1 MRENHF
7 LTLNRALN
15 GAMLAA
21 VLLTSSNVFAAEIAS
36 PESVGMSSAAL
47 NSATARLQKHIDD
60 GEIAGVVA
68 AVARDG
74 KLVYQVAL
82 GKLDRERDAD
92 MPEDALF
99 RIYSMSREITS
110 VAALRLFEEGA
121 FKFDDPVSKYLP
133 EFSDQRV
140 LLNSESTDLEATRP
154 RVGEM
159 TIGHLLTHTSGLGSR
174 SSALYRENNV
184 RDRAQSLDAMVSK
197 AARVPLFQDPG
208 TEFRYG
214 IHATIIGKLI
224 EVWSGQPFEEYL
236 QQNLLAPLGMT
247 STLFWAE
254 GNDADRLA
262 QLYRPEAGELSPYAI
277 ETMPWTQRPVLVE
290 GGVGLLS
297 SVPDYVRFAQMV
309 LDRGKIPGTEERIL
323 SESTA
328 ALMYENAVPEAAMPI
343 GDSRYWLGSGWS
355 LGGFNVVLDPS
366 PLCPLVTVAIG
377 LVRRALAFLSILS
390 KALSLLS
397 WRRSRPRM
405 AEDSERTLV
414 TLSMRRLLKDASLA
428 CAFRMA
434 AMLRIFTKREG

>member
-92 MPEDALF
+92 MREDALF

-159 TIGHLLTHTSGLGSR
+159 TIAHLLTHTSGLGSR

-197 AARVPLFQDPG
+197 AAQVPLFQDPG

-277 ETMPWTQRPVLVE
+277 ETVPWTQRPVLVE

-297 SVPDYVRFAQMV
+297 SVPDYVRFSQMI

-323 SESTA
+323 SEATA
-328 ALMYENAVPEAAMPI
+328 ALIYENAVPEAAMPI

-366 PLCPLVTVAIG
+366 TYAYPVSKGTIWWDGSAGTRFFIDPIEGTVIVIMAQVSPSNGGGFRENFSHLVDAAIIE
-377 LVRRALAFLSILS
+377 RR
-390 KALSLLS
+390 
-397 WRRSRPRM
+397 
-405 AEDSERTLV
+405 
-414 TLSMRRLLKDASLA
+414 
-428 CAFRMA
+428 
-434 AMLRIFTKREG
+434 

>member
-1 MRENHF
+1 MRKNHF
-7 LTLNRALN
+7 LMLNRSLN
-15 GAMLAA
+15 GAILAA
-21 VLLTSSNVFAAEIAS
+21 VLLTSSSVFAAEIAS

-60 GEIAGVVA
+60 GDIAGVVA

-140 LLNSESTDLEATRP
+140 LLNAESTDLEATRP

-236 QQNLLAPLGMT
+236 QQNLLGPLGMT
-247 STLFWAE
+247 STLFLAE

-277 ETMPWTQRPVLVE
+277 ESVPWTQRPVLVE

-297 SVPDYVRFAQMV
+297 SVPDYVRFSQMV

-323 SESTA
+323 SEATA
-328 ALMYENAVPEAAMPI
+328 ALMFENAVPEAAMPI

-366 PLCPLVTVAIG
+366 TYAYPVSKGTIWWDGSAGTRFFIDPIEGTVIVIMAQVSPSTGGGFRENFSHLVDAAIID
-377 LVRRALAFLSILS
+377 RR
-390 KALSLLS
+390 
-397 WRRSRPRM
+397 
-405 AEDSERTLV
+405 
-414 TLSMRRLLKDASLA
+414 
-428 CAFRMA
+428 
-434 AMLRIFTKREG
+434 

>member
-21 VLLTSSNVFAAEIAS
+21 VLLTYSSVFAAEIAN

-92 MPEDALF
+92 MQEDALF

-121 FKFDDPVSKYLP
+121 FNFDDPVSKYLP

-159 TIGHLLTHTSGLGSR
+159 TIAHLLTHTSGLGSR

-262 QLYRPEAGELSPYAI
+262 QLYRPEAGDLSPYAI
-277 ETMPWTQRPVLVE
+277 ETVPWTQRPVLVE

-297 SVPDYVRFAQMV
+297 SVPDYVRFSQMV

-323 SESTA
+323 SEATA

-366 PLCPLVTVAIG
+366 TYAYPVSKSTIWWDGSAGTRFFIDPIEGTVIVIMAQVSPSNGGGFRENFSHLVDAAIIE
-377 LVRRALAFLSILS
+377 RR
-390 KALSLLS
+390 
-397 WRRSRPRM
+397 
-405 AEDSERTLV
+405 
-414 TLSMRRLLKDASLA
+414 
-428 CAFRMA
+428 
-434 AMLRIFTKREG
+434 

>member
-1 MRENHF
+1 MRKNHF
-7 LTLNRALN
+7 LTQNRALN

-21 VLLTSSNVFAAEIAS
+21 VLLTSSSVFAAEIAS

-47 NSATARLQKHIDD
+47 NSATAILQKHIDD
-60 GEIAGVVA
+60 GDIAGVVA

-140 LLNSESTDLEATRP
+140 LLNAESTDLEATRP

-224 EVWSGQPFEEYL
+224 EVWSGQPFEDYL
-236 QQNLLAPLGMT
+236 QQNLLTPLGMT

-254 GNDADRLA
+254 GDMANRLA
-262 QLYRPEAGELSPYAI
+262 QLYRPEAGELRPYAI
-277 ETMPWTQRPVLVE
+277 ESVPWTQRPVLVE

-297 SVPDYVRFAQMV
+297 SVPDFVRFSQMV
-309 LDRGKIPGTEERIL
+309 LDRGRIPGTEDRIF
-323 SESTA
+323 SEATA
-328 ALMYENAVPEAAMPI
+328 ALMYENAVPDAAMPI
-343 GDSRYWLGSGWS
+343 GESRYWLGSGWS

-366 PLCPLVTVAIG
+366 TYAYPVSKGTIWWDGSAGTRFFIDPIEGTVIVIMAQVSPSTGGGFRENFSHLVDAAIIE
-377 LVRRALAFLSILS
+377 RR
-390 KALSLLS
+390 
-397 WRRSRPRM
+397 
-405 AEDSERTLV
+405 
-414 TLSMRRLLKDASLA
+414 
-428 CAFRMA
+428 
-434 AMLRIFTKREG
+434 

>member
-21 VLLTSSNVFAAEIAS
+21 VLLTYSSVFAAEIAS

-92 MPEDALF
+92 MQEDALF

-121 FKFDDPVSKYLP
+121 FNFDDPVSKYLP

-159 TIGHLLTHTSGLGSR
+159 TIAHLLTHTSGLGSR

-262 QLYRPEAGELSPYAI
+262 QLYRPEAGDLSPYAI
-277 ETMPWTQRPVLVE
+277 ETVPWTQRPVLVE

-297 SVPDYVRFAQMV
+297 SVPDYVRFSQMV

-323 SESTA
+323 SEATA

-366 PLCPLVTVAIG
+366 TYAYPVSKGTIWWDGSAGTRFFIDPIEGTVIVIMAQVSPSNGGGFRENFSHLVDAAIIE
-377 LVRRALAFLSILS
+377 RR
-390 KALSLLS
+390 
-397 WRRSRPRM
+397 
-405 AEDSERTLV
+405 
-414 TLSMRRLLKDASLA
+414 
-428 CAFRMA
+428 
-434 AMLRIFTKREG
+434 

>member
-21 VLLTSSNVFAAEIAS
+21 VLLTYSSVFAAEIAS

-92 MPEDALF
+92 MREDALF

-121 FKFDDPVSKYLP
+121 FNFDDPVSKYLP

-159 TIGHLLTHTSGLGSR
+159 TIAHLLTHTSGLGSR

-197 AARVPLFQDPG
+197 AAQVPLFQDPG

-262 QLYRPEAGELSPYAI
+262 QLYRPEAGDLSPYAI
-277 ETMPWTQRPVLVE
+277 ETVPWTQRPVLVE

-297 SVPDYVRFAQMV
+297 SVPDYVRFSQMV

-323 SESTA
+323 SEATA
-328 ALMYENAVPEAAMPI
+328 ALIYENAVPEAAMPI

-366 PLCPLVTVAIG
+366 TYAYPVSKSTIWWDGSAGTRFFIDPIEGTVI
-377 LVRRALAFLSILS
+377 VIMEQVS
-390 KALSLLS
+390 
-397 WRRSRPRM
+397 P
-405 AEDSERTLV
+405 
-414 TLSMRRLLKDASLA
+414 
-428 CAFRMA
+428 
-434 AMLRIFTKREG
+434 

>member
-21 VLLTSSNVFAAEIAS
+21 VLLTYSSVFAAEIAS

-92 MPEDALF
+92 MREDALF

-121 FKFDDPVSKYLP
+121 FNFDDPVSKYLP

-159 TIGHLLTHTSGLGSR
+159 TIAHLLTHTSGLGSR

-197 AARVPLFQDPG
+197 AAQVPLFQDPG

-297 SVPDYVRFAQMV
+297 SVPDYVRFSQMI
-309 LDRGKIPGTEERIL
+309 LDRGKIPSTEERIL
-323 SESTA
+323 SEATA
-328 ALMYENAVPEAAMPI
+328 ALIYENAVPEAAMPI
-343 GDSRYWLGSGWS
+343 DDSRYWLGSGWS

-366 PLCPLVTVAIG
+366 TYAYPVSKGTIWWDGSAGTRFFIDPIEGTVIVIMAQVSPSNGGGFRENFSHLVDAAIIE
-377 LVRRALAFLSILS
+377 RR
-390 KALSLLS
+390 
-397 WRRSRPRM
+397 
-405 AEDSERTLV
+405 
-414 TLSMRRLLKDASLA
+414 
-428 CAFRMA
+428 
-434 AMLRIFTKREG
+434 

>member
-82 GKLDRERDAD
+82 GKLDRERYAD

-159 TIGHLLTHTSGLGSR
+159 TIAHLLTHTSGLGSR

-366 PLCPLVTVAIG
+366 TYAYPVSKGTIWWDGSAGTRFFIDPIEGTVIVIMAQVSPSNGGGFRENFSHLVDAAIIE
-377 LVRRALAFLSILS
+377 RR
-390 KALSLLS
+390 
-397 WRRSRPRM
+397 
-405 AEDSERTLV
+405 
-414 TLSMRRLLKDASLA
+414 
-428 CAFRMA
+428 
-434 AMLRIFTKREG
+434 

>member
-21 VLLTSSNVFAAEIAS
+21 VLLTYSSVFAAEIAS

-92 MPEDALF
+92 MREDALF

-121 FKFDDPVSKYLP
+121 FNFDDPVSKYLP

-159 TIGHLLTHTSGLGSR
+159 TIAHLLTHTSGLGSR

-197 AARVPLFQDPG
+197 AAQVPLFQDPG

-262 QLYRPEAGELSPYAI
+262 QLYRPEAGDLSPYAI
-277 ETMPWTQRPVLVE
+277 ETVPWTQRPVLVE

-297 SVPDYVRFAQMV
+297 SVPDYVRFSQMV

-323 SESTA
+323 SEATA

-366 PLCPLVTVAIG
+366 TYAYPVSKSTIWWDGSAGTRFFIDPIEGTVIVIMAQVSPSNGGGFRENFSHLVDAAIIE
-377 LVRRALAFLSILS
+377 RR
-390 KALSLLS
+390 
-397 WRRSRPRM
+397 
-405 AEDSERTLV
+405 
-414 TLSMRRLLKDASLA
+414 
-428 CAFRMA
+428 
-434 AMLRIFTKREG
+434 

>member
-21 VLLTSSNVFAAEIAS
+21 VLLTYSSVFAAEIAS
-36 PESVGMSSAAL
+36 PESVGMSGAAL

-92 MPEDALF
+92 MREDALF

-121 FKFDDPVSKYLP
+121 FNFDDPVSKYLP

-159 TIGHLLTHTSGLGSR
+159 TIAHLLTHTSGLGSR

-197 AARVPLFQDPG
+197 AAQVPLFQDPG

-277 ETMPWTQRPVLVE
+277 ETVPWTQQPVLVE

-297 SVPDYVRFAQMV
+297 SVPDYVRFSQMI

-323 SESTA
+323 SEATA
-328 ALMYENAVPEAAMPI
+328 ALIYENAVPEAAMPI

-366 PLCPLVTVAIG
+366 TYAYPVSKGTIWWDGSAGTRFFIDPIEGTVIVIMAQVSPSNGGGFRENFSHLVDAAIIE
-377 LVRRALAFLSILS
+377 RR
-390 KALSLLS
+390 
-397 WRRSRPRM
+397 
-405 AEDSERTLV
+405 
-414 TLSMRRLLKDASLA
+414 
-428 CAFRMA
+428 
-434 AMLRIFTKREG
+434 

>member
-21 VLLTSSNVFAAEIAS
+21 VLLTYSSVFAAEIAS

-60 GEIAGVVA
+60 GDIAGVVA

-92 MPEDALF
+92 MREDALF

-159 TIGHLLTHTSGLGSR
+159 SIAHLLTHTSGLGSR

-262 QLYRPEAGELSPYAI
+262 QLYRPEAGDLSPYAI
-277 ETMPWTQRPVLVE
+277 ETVPWTQRPVLVE

-297 SVPDYVRFAQMV
+297 SVPDYVRFSQMV

-323 SESTA
+323 SEATA

-366 PLCPLVTVAIG
+366 TYAYPVSKSTIWWDGSAGTRFFIDPIEGTVIVIMAQVSPSNGGGFRENFSHLVDAAIIE
-377 LVRRALAFLSILS
+377 RR
-390 KALSLLS
+390 
-397 WRRSRPRM
+397 
-405 AEDSERTLV
+405 
-414 TLSMRRLLKDASLA
+414 
-428 CAFRMA
+428 
-434 AMLRIFTKREG
+434 

>member
-1 MRENHF
+1 MRKNHF
-7 LTLNRALN
+7 LTQNRALN

-21 VLLTSSNVFAAEIAS
+21 VLLTSSSVFAAEIAS

-60 GEIAGVVA
+60 GDIAGVVA

-140 LLNSESTDLEATRP
+140 LLNAESTDLSATRP
-154 RVGEM
+154 RIGEM

-224 EVWSGQPFEEYL
+224 EVWSGQPFEDYL
-236 QQNLLAPLGMT
+236 QQNLLTPLGMT

-254 GNDADRLA
+254 GDMANRLA
-262 QLYRPEAGELSPYAI
+262 QLYRPEAGELRPYAI
-277 ETMPWTQRPVLVE
+277 ESVPWTQRPVLVE

-297 SVPDYVRFAQMV
+297 SVPDFVRFSQMV
-309 LDRGKIPGTEERIL
+309 LDRGRIPGTEDRIF
-323 SESTA
+323 SEATA
-328 ALMYENAVPEAAMPI
+328 ALMYENAVPDAAMPI
-343 GDSRYWLGSGWS
+343 GESRYWLGSGWS

-366 PLCPLVTVAIG
+366 TYAYPVSKGTIWWDGSAGTRFFIDPIEGTVIVIMAQVSPSTGGGFRENFSHLVDAAIIE
-377 LVRRALAFLSILS
+377 RR
-390 KALSLLS
+390 
-397 WRRSRPRM
+397 
-405 AEDSERTLV
+405 
-414 TLSMRRLLKDASLA
+414 
-428 CAFRMA
+428 
-434 AMLRIFTKREG
+434 

>member
-21 VLLTSSNVFAAEIAS
+21 VLLTYSSVFAAEIAS

-82 GKLDRERDAD
+82 GKLDRERDAG
-92 MPEDALF
+92 MREDALF

-121 FKFDDPVSKYLP
+121 FNFDDPVSKYLP

-159 TIGHLLTHTSGLGSR
+159 TIAHLLTHTSGLGSR

-197 AARVPLFQDPG
+197 AAQVPLFQDPG

-236 QQNLLAPLGMT
+236 QQNLFAPLGMT

-262 QLYRPEAGELSPYAI
+262 QLYRPEAGDLSPYAI
-277 ETMPWTQRPVLVE
+277 ETVPWTQRPVLVE

-297 SVPDYVRFAQMV
+297 SVPDYVRFSQMV

-323 SESTA
+323 SEATA
-328 ALMYENAVPEAAMPI
+328 ALIYENAVPEAAMPI

-366 PLCPLVTVAIG
+366 TYAYPVSKGTIWWDGSAGTRFFIDPIEGTVIVIMAQVSPSNGGGFRENFSHLVDAAIIE
-377 LVRRALAFLSILS
+377 RR
-390 KALSLLS
+390 
-397 WRRSRPRM
+397 
-405 AEDSERTLV
+405 
-414 TLSMRRLLKDASLA
+414 
-428 CAFRMA
+428 
-434 AMLRIFTKREG
+434 

>member
-21 VLLTSSNVFAAEIAS
+21 VLLTYSSVFAAEIAS

-323 SESTA
+323 SEATA
-328 ALMYENAVPEAAMPI
+328 ALMYENAVSEAAMPI
-343 GDSRYWLGSGWS
+343 SGSRYWLGSGWS

-366 PLCPLVTVAIG
+366 TYAYPVSKGTIWWDGSAGTRFFIDPIEGTVIVIMAQVSPSNGGGFRENFSHLVDAAIIE
-377 LVRRALAFLSILS
+377 RR
-390 KALSLLS
+390 
-397 WRRSRPRM
+397 
-405 AEDSERTLV
+405 
-414 TLSMRRLLKDASLA
+414 
-428 CAFRMA
+428 
-434 AMLRIFTKREG
+434 

>member
-7 LTLNRALN
+7 LTLNRAFN

-21 VLLTSSNVFAAEIAS
+21 VLLTYSSVFAAEIAS

-92 MPEDALF
+92 MREDALF

-121 FKFDDPVSKYLP
+121 FNFDDPVSKYLP

-159 TIGHLLTHTSGLGSR
+159 TIAHLLTHTSGLGSR

-277 ETMPWTQRPVLVE
+277 ETVPWTQQPVLVE

-297 SVPDYVRFAQMV
+297 SVPDYVRFSQMI

-323 SESTA
+323 SEATA
-328 ALMYENAVPEAAMPI
+328 ALIYENAVPEAAMPI

-366 PLCPLVTVAIG
+366 TYAYPVSKGTIWWDGSAGTRFFIDPIEGTVIVIMAQVSPSNGGGFRENFSHLVDAAIIE
-377 LVRRALAFLSILS
+377 RR
-390 KALSLLS
+390 
-397 WRRSRPRM
+397 
-405 AEDSERTLV
+405 
-414 TLSMRRLLKDASLA
+414 
-428 CAFRMA
+428 
-434 AMLRIFTKREG
+434 

>member
-1 MRENHF
+1 MRKNHF
-7 LTLNRALN
+7 LTQNRALN

-21 VLLTSSNVFAAEIAS
+21 VLLTSSSVFAAEIAS

-60 GEIAGVVA
+60 GDIAGVVA

-140 LLNSESTDLEATRP
+140 LLNAESTDLEATRP

-224 EVWSGQPFEEYL
+224 EVWSGQPFEDYL
-236 QQNLLAPLGMT
+236 QQNLLTPLGMT

-254 GNDADRLA
+254 GDMANRLA
-262 QLYRPEAGELSPYAI
+262 QLYRPEAGELRPYAI
-277 ETMPWTQRPVLVE
+277 ESVPWTQRPVLVE

-297 SVPDYVRFAQMV
+297 SVPDFVRFSQMV
-309 LDRGKIPGTEERIL
+309 LDRGRIPGTEDRIF
-323 SESTA
+323 SEATA
-328 ALMYENAVPEAAMPI
+328 ALMYENAVPDAAMPI
-343 GDSRYWLGSGWS
+343 GESRYWLGSGWS

-366 PLCPLVTVAIG
+366 TYAYPVSKGTIWWDGSAGTRFFIDPIEGTVIVIMAQVSPSTGGGFRENFSHLVDAAIIE
-377 LVRRALAFLSILS
+377 RR
-390 KALSLLS
+390 
-397 WRRSRPRM
+397 
-405 AEDSERTLV
+405 
-414 TLSMRRLLKDASLA
+414 
-428 CAFRMA
+428 
-434 AMLRIFTKREG
+434 

>member
-21 VLLTSSNVFAAEIAS
+21 VLLTYSSVFAAEIAS

-92 MPEDALF
+92 MREDALF

-121 FKFDDPVSKYLP
+121 FNFDDPVSKYLP

-159 TIGHLLTHTSGLGSR
+159 TIAHLLTHTSGLGSR

-197 AARVPLFQDPG
+197 AAQVPLFQDPG

-297 SVPDYVRFAQMV
+297 SVPDYVRFSQMV

-323 SESTA
+323 SEATA

-366 PLCPLVTVAIG
+366 TYAYPVSKGTIWWDGSAGTRFFIDPIEGTVIVIMAQVSPSNGGGFRENFSHLVDAAIIE
-377 LVRRALAFLSILS
+377 RR
-390 KALSLLS
+390 
-397 WRRSRPRM
+397 
-405 AEDSERTLV
+405 
-414 TLSMRRLLKDASLA
+414 
-428 CAFRMA
+428 
-434 AMLRIFTKREG
+434 

>member
-1 MRENHF
+1 MRKNHF
-7 LTLNRALN
+7 LTQNRALN

-21 VLLTSSNVFAAEIAS
+21 VLLTSSSVFAAEIAS

-60 GEIAGVVA
+60 GDIAGVVA

-121 FKFDDPVSKYLP
+121 LKFDDPVSKYLP

-140 LLNSESTDLEATRP
+140 LLNAESTDLSATRP
-154 RVGEM
+154 RIGEM

-197 AARVPLFQDPG
+197 AARVTLFQDPG

-224 EVWSGQPFEEYL
+224 EVWSGQPFEDYL
-236 QQNLLAPLGMT
+236 QQNLLTPLGMT

-254 GNDADRLA
+254 GDMANRLA
-262 QLYRPEAGELSPYAI
+262 QLYRPEAGELRPYAI
-277 ETMPWTQRPVLVE
+277 ESVPWTQRPVLVE

-297 SVPDYVRFAQMV
+297 SVPDFVRFSQMV
-309 LDRGKIPGTEERIL
+309 LDRGRIPGTEDRIF
-323 SESTA
+323 SEATA
-328 ALMYENAVPEAAMPI
+328 ALMYENAVPDAAMPI
-343 GDSRYWLGSGWS
+343 GESRYWLGSGWS

-366 PLCPLVTVAIG
+366 TYAYPVSKGTIWWDGSAGTRFFIDPIEGTVIVIMAQVSPSTGGGFRENFSHLVDAAIIE
-377 LVRRALAFLSILS
+377 RR
-390 KALSLLS
+390 
-397 WRRSRPRM
+397 
-405 AEDSERTLV
+405 
-414 TLSMRRLLKDASLA
+414 
-428 CAFRMA
+428 
-434 AMLRIFTKREG
+434 

>member
-21 VLLTSSNVFAAEIAS
+21 VLLTYSSAFAAEIAS
-36 PESVGMSSAAL
+36 PESVGISSAAL

-92 MPEDALF
+92 MREDALF

-121 FKFDDPVSKYLP
+121 FNFDDPVSKYLP

-159 TIGHLLTHTSGLGSR
+159 TIAHLLTHTSGLGSR

-262 QLYRPEAGELSPYAI
+262 QLYRPEAGDLSPYAI
-277 ETMPWTQRPVLVE
+277 ETVPWTQRSVLVE

-297 SVPDYVRFAQMV
+297 SVPDYVRFSQMV

-323 SESTA
+323 SEATA

-366 PLCPLVTVAIG
+366 TYAYPVSKSTIWWDGSAGTRFFIDPIEGTVIVIMAQVSPSNGGGFRENFSHLVDAAIIE
-377 LVRRALAFLSILS
+377 RR
-390 KALSLLS
+390 
-397 WRRSRPRM
+397 
-405 AEDSERTLV
+405 
-414 TLSMRRLLKDASLA
+414 
-428 CAFRMA
+428 
-434 AMLRIFTKREG
+434 

>member
-21 VLLTSSNVFAAEIAS
+21 VLLTYSSVFAAEIAS
-36 PESVGMSSAAL
+36 PESLGMSSAAL

-92 MPEDALF
+92 MREDALF

-159 TIGHLLTHTSGLGSR
+159 TIAHLLTHTSGLGSR

-197 AARVPLFQDPG
+197 AAQVPLFQDPG

-277 ETMPWTQRPVLVE
+277 ETVPWTQQPVLVE

-297 SVPDYVRFAQMV
+297 SVPDYVRFSQMI

-323 SESTA
+323 SEATA
-328 ALMYENAVPEAAMPI
+328 ALIYENAVPEAAMPI

-366 PLCPLVTVAIG
+366 TYAYPVSKGTIWWDGSAGTRFFIDPIEGTVIVIMAQVSPSNGGGFRENFSHLVDAAIIE
-377 LVRRALAFLSILS
+377 RR
-390 KALSLLS
+390 
-397 WRRSRPRM
+397 
-405 AEDSERTLV
+405 
-414 TLSMRRLLKDASLA
+414 
-428 CAFRMA
+428 
-434 AMLRIFTKREG
+434 

>member
-21 VLLTSSNVFAAEIAS
+21 VLLTSSSVFAAEIAS

-60 GEIAGVVA
+60 GDIAGVVA

-92 MPEDALF
+92 MREDALF

-159 TIGHLLTHTSGLGSR
+159 SIAHLLTHTSGLGSR

-262 QLYRPEAGELSPYAI
+262 QLYRPEAGDLSPYAI
-277 ETMPWTQRPVLVE
+277 ETVPWTQRPVLVE

-297 SVPDYVRFAQMV
+297 SVPDYVRFSQMV

-323 SESTA
+323 SEATA

-366 PLCPLVTVAIG
+366 TYAYPVSKSTIWWDGSAGTRFFIDPIEGTVIVIMAQVSPSNGGGFRENFSHLVDAAIIE
-377 LVRRALAFLSILS
+377 RR
-390 KALSLLS
+390 
-397 WRRSRPRM
+397 
-405 AEDSERTLV
+405 
-414 TLSMRRLLKDASLA
+414 
-428 CAFRMA
+428 
-434 AMLRIFTKREG
+434 

>member
-21 VLLTSSNVFAAEIAS
+21 VLLTSSSVFAAEIAS

-323 SESTA
+323 SEATA

-343 GDSRYWLGSGWS
+343 GGSRYWLGSGWS

-366 PLCPLVTVAIG
+366 TYAYPVSKGTIWWDGSAGTRFFIDPIEGTVIVIMAQVSPSNGGGFRENFSHLVDAAIIE
-377 LVRRALAFLSILS
+377 RR
-390 KALSLLS
+390 
-397 WRRSRPRM
+397 
-405 AEDSERTLV
+405 
-414 TLSMRRLLKDASLA
+414 
-428 CAFRMA
+428 
-434 AMLRIFTKREG
+434 

>member
-21 VLLTSSNVFAAEIAS
+21 VLLTSSSVFAAEIAS

-92 MPEDALF
+92 MREDALF

-121 FKFDDPVSKYLP
+121 FNFDDPVSKYLP

-159 TIGHLLTHTSGLGSR
+159 TIAHLLTHTSGLGSR

-197 AARVPLFQDPG
+197 AAQVPLFQDPG

-262 QLYRPEAGELSPYAI
+262 QLYRPEAGDLSPYAI
-277 ETMPWTQRPVLVE
+277 ETVPWTQRPVLVE

-297 SVPDYVRFAQMV
+297 SVPDYVRFSQMV

-323 SESTA
+323 SEATA
-328 ALMYENAVPEAAMPI
+328 ALIYENAVPEAAMPI

-366 PLCPLVTVAIG
+366 TYAYPVSKSTIWWDGSAGTRFFIDPIEGTVIVIMAQVSPSNGGGFRENFSHLVDAAIIE
-377 LVRRALAFLSILS
+377 RR
-390 KALSLLS
+390 
-397 WRRSRPRM
+397 
-405 AEDSERTLV
+405 
-414 TLSMRRLLKDASLA
+414 
-428 CAFRMA
+428 
-434 AMLRIFTKREG
+434 

>member
-21 VLLTSSNVFAAEIAS
+21 VLLTYSSVFAAEIAS

-92 MPEDALF
+92 MREDALF

-121 FKFDDPVSKYLP
+121 FNFDDPVSKYLP

-159 TIGHLLTHTSGLGSR
+159 TIAHLLTHTSGLGSR

-262 QLYRPEAGELSPYAI
+262 QLYRPEAGDLSPYAI
-277 ETMPWTQRPVLVE
+277 ETVPWTQLPVLVE

-297 SVPDYVRFAQMV
+297 SVPDYVRFSQMV

-323 SESTA
+323 SEATA

-366 PLCPLVTVAIG
+366 TYAYPVSKGTIWWDGSAGTRFFIDPIEGTVIVIMAQVSPSNGGGFRENFSHLVDAAIIE
-377 LVRRALAFLSILS
+377 RR
-390 KALSLLS
+390 
-397 WRRSRPRM
+397 
-405 AEDSERTLV
+405 
-414 TLSMRRLLKDASLA
+414 
-428 CAFRMA
+428 
-434 AMLRIFTKREG
+434 

>member
-21 VLLTSSNVFAAEIAS
+21 VLLTYSSVFAAEIAS

-82 GKLDRERDAD
+82 GKLDRERDAG
-92 MPEDALF
+92 MREDALF

-121 FKFDDPVSKYLP
+121 FNFDDPVSKYLP

-159 TIGHLLTHTSGLGSR
+159 TIAHLLTHTSGLGSR

-197 AARVPLFQDPG
+197 AAQVPLFQDPG

-236 QQNLLAPLGMT
+236 QQNLFAPLGMT

-277 ETMPWTQRPVLVE
+277 ETVPWTQQPVLVE

-297 SVPDYVRFAQMV
+297 SVPDYVRFSQMI

-323 SESTA
+323 SEATA
-328 ALMYENAVPEAAMPI
+328 ALIYENAVPEAAMPI

-366 PLCPLVTVAIG
+366 TYAYPVSKGTIWWDGSAGTRFFIDPIEGTVIVIMAQVSPSNGGGFRENFSHLVDAAIIE
-377 LVRRALAFLSILS
+377 RR
-390 KALSLLS
+390 
-397 WRRSRPRM
+397 
-405 AEDSERTLV
+405 
-414 TLSMRRLLKDASLA
+414 
-428 CAFRMA
+428 
-434 AMLRIFTKREG
+434 

>member
-21 VLLTSSNVFAAEIAS
+21 VLLTYSSVFAAEIAS

-92 MPEDALF
+92 MREDALF

-121 FKFDDPVSKYLP
+121 FNFDDPVSKYLP

-159 TIGHLLTHTSGLGSR
+159 TIAHLLTHTSGLGSR

-277 ETMPWTQRPVLVE
+277 ETVPWTQRPVLVE

-297 SVPDYVRFAQMV
+297 SVPDYVRFSQMI
-309 LDRGKIPGTEERIL
+309 LDRGQIPGTEERIL
-323 SESTA
+323 SEATA
-328 ALMYENAVPEAAMPI
+328 ALIYENAVPEAAMPI

-366 PLCPLVTVAIG
+366 TYAYPVSKGTIWWDGSAGTRFFIDPIEGTVIVIMAQVSPSNGGGFRENFSHLVDAAIIE
-377 LVRRALAFLSILS
+377 RR
-390 KALSLLS
+390 
-397 WRRSRPRM
+397 
-405 AEDSERTLV
+405 
-414 TLSMRRLLKDASLA
+414 
-428 CAFRMA
+428 
-434 AMLRIFTKREG
+434 

>member
-1 MRENHF
+1 MRKNHF

-21 VLLTSSNVFAAEIAS
+21 VLLTSSSVFAAEIAS

-60 GEIAGVVA
+60 GDIAGVVA

-92 MPEDALF
+92 MREDALF

-159 TIGHLLTHTSGLGSR
+159 SIAHLLTHTSGLGSR

-262 QLYRPEAGELSPYAI
+262 QLYRPEAGDLSPYAI
-277 ETMPWTQRPVLVE
+277 ETVPWTQRPVLVE

-297 SVPDYVRFAQMV
+297 SVPDYVRFSQMV

-323 SESTA
+323 SEATA

-366 PLCPLVTVAIG
+366 TYAYPVSKSTIWWDGSAGTRFFIDPIEGTVIVIMAQVSPSNGGGFRENFSHLVDAAIIE
-377 LVRRALAFLSILS
+377 RR
-390 KALSLLS
+390 
-397 WRRSRPRM
+397 
-405 AEDSERTLV
+405 
-414 TLSMRRLLKDASLA
+414 
-428 CAFRMA
+428 
-434 AMLRIFTKREG
+434 

>member
-21 VLLTSSNVFAAEIAS
+21 VLLTSSSVFAAEIAS

-60 GEIAGVVA
+60 GDIAGVVA

-92 MPEDALF
+92 MQEDALF

-159 TIGHLLTHTSGLGSR
+159 TIAHLLTHTSGLGSR

-262 QLYRPEAGELSPYAI
+262 QLYRPEAGDLSPYAI
-277 ETMPWTQRPVLVE
+277 ETVPWTQRPVLVE

-297 SVPDYVRFAQMV
+297 SVPDYVRFSQMV

-323 SESTA
+323 SEATA

-366 PLCPLVTVAIG
+366 TYAYPVSKSTIWWDGSAGTRFFIDPIEGTVIVIMAQVSPSNGGGFRENFSHLVDAAIIE
-377 LVRRALAFLSILS
+377 RR
-390 KALSLLS
+390 
-397 WRRSRPRM
+397 
-405 AEDSERTLV
+405 
-414 TLSMRRLLKDASLA
+414 
-428 CAFRMA
+428 
-434 AMLRIFTKREG
+434 

>member
-21 VLLTSSNVFAAEIAS
+21 VLLTYSSVFAAEIAS

-92 MPEDALF
+92 MREDALF

-121 FKFDDPVSKYLP
+121 FNFDDPVSKYLP

-159 TIGHLLTHTSGLGSR
+159 TIAHLLTHTSGLGSR

-197 AARVPLFQDPG
+197 AAQVPLFQDPG

-277 ETMPWTQRPVLVE
+277 ETVPWTQQPVLVE

-297 SVPDYVRFAQMV
+297 SVPDYVRFSQMI

-323 SESTA
+323 SEATA
-328 ALMYENAVPEAAMPI
+328 ALIYENAVPEAAMPI

-366 PLCPLVTVAIG
+366 TYAYPVSKGTIWWDGSAGTRFFIDPIEGTVIVIMAQVSPSNGGGFRENFSHLVDAAIIE
-377 LVRRALAFLSILS
+377 RR
-390 KALSLLS
+390 
-397 WRRSRPRM
+397 
-405 AEDSERTLV
+405 
-414 TLSMRRLLKDASLA
+414 
-428 CAFRMA
+428 
-434 AMLRIFTKREG
+434 

>member
-21 VLLTSSNVFAAEIAS
+21 VLLTYSSVFAAEIAS

-60 GEIAGVVA
+60 GDIAGVVA

-92 MPEDALF
+92 MQEDALF
-99 RIYSMSREITS
+99 RVYSMSREITS

-159 TIGHLLTHTSGLGSR
+159 TIAHLLTHTSGLGSR

-262 QLYRPEAGELSPYAI
+262 QLYRPEAGDLSPYAI
-277 ETMPWTQRPVLVE
+277 ETVPWTQRPVLVE

-297 SVPDYVRFAQMV
+297 SVPDYVRFSQMV

-323 SESTA
+323 SEATA

-366 PLCPLVTVAIG
+366 TYAYPVSKSTIWWDGSAGTRFFIDPIEGTVIVIMAQVSPSNGGGFRENFSHLVDAAIIE
-377 LVRRALAFLSILS
+377 RR
-390 KALSLLS
+390 
-397 WRRSRPRM
+397 
-405 AEDSERTLV
+405 
-414 TLSMRRLLKDASLA
+414 
-428 CAFRMA
+428 
-434 AMLRIFTKREG
+434 

>member
-1 MRENHF
+1 MRKNHF
-7 LTLNRALN
+7 LMLNRSLN

-21 VLLTSSNVFAAEIAS
+21 VLLTSSSVFAAEIAS

-60 GEIAGVVA
+60 GDIAGVVA

-92 MPEDALF
+92 MPADALF

-140 LLNSESTDLEATRP
+140 LLNAESTDLEATRP

-247 STLFWAE
+247 STLFLAE

-277 ETMPWTQRPVLVE
+277 ESVPWTQRPVLVE

-297 SVPDYVRFAQMV
+297 SVPDYVRFSQMV

-323 SESTA
+323 SEATA

-366 PLCPLVTVAIG
+366 TYAYPVSKGTIWWDGSAGTRFFIDPIEGTVIVIMAQVSPSTGGGFRENFSHLVDAAIID
-377 LVRRALAFLSILS
+377 RR
-390 KALSLLS
+390 
-397 WRRSRPRM
+397 
-405 AEDSERTLV
+405 
-414 TLSMRRLLKDASLA
+414 
-428 CAFRMA
+428 
-434 AMLRIFTKREG
+434 

>member
-21 VLLTSSNVFAAEIAS
+21 VLLTSSSVFAAEIAS

-60 GEIAGVVA
+60 GDIAGVVA

-92 MPEDALF
+92 MQEDALF

-159 TIGHLLTHTSGLGSR
+159 SIAHLLTHTSGLGSR

-277 ETMPWTQRPVLVE
+277 ESVPWTQRPVLVE

-297 SVPDYVRFAQMV
+297 SVPDYVRFSQMV

-323 SESTA
+323 SEATA

-366 PLCPLVTVAIG
+366 TYAYPVSKGTIWWDGSAGTRFFIDPIEGTVIVIMAQVSPSNGGGFRENFSHLVDAAIIE
-377 LVRRALAFLSILS
+377 RR
-390 KALSLLS
+390 
-397 WRRSRPRM
+397 
-405 AEDSERTLV
+405 
-414 TLSMRRLLKDASLA
+414 
-428 CAFRMA
+428 
-434 AMLRIFTKREG
+434 

>member
-21 VLLTSSNVFAAEIAS
+21 VLLTYSSAFAAEIAS

-92 MPEDALF
+92 MREDALF

-159 TIGHLLTHTSGLGSR
+159 TIAHLLTHTSGLGSR

-262 QLYRPEAGELSPYAI
+262 QLYRPEAGDLSPYAI
-277 ETMPWTQRPVLVE
+277 ETVPWTQRPVLVE

-297 SVPDYVRFAQMV
+297 SVPDYVRFSQMV

-323 SESTA
+323 SEATA

-366 PLCPLVTVAIG
+366 TYAYPVSKSTIWWDGSAGTRFFIDPIEGTVIVIMAQVSPSNGGGFRENFSHLVDAAIIE
-377 LVRRALAFLSILS
+377 RR
-390 KALSLLS
+390 
-397 WRRSRPRM
+397 
-405 AEDSERTLV
+405 
-414 TLSMRRLLKDASLA
+414 
-428 CAFRMA
+428 
-434 AMLRIFTKREG
+434 

>member
-21 VLLTSSNVFAAEIAS
+21 VLLTSSSVFAAEIAS

-60 GEIAGVVA
+60 GDIAGVVA

-92 MPEDALF
+92 MQEDALF

-159 TIGHLLTHTSGLGSR
+159 SIAHLLTHTSGLGSR

-262 QLYRPEAGELSPYAI
+262 QLYRPEAGDLSPYAI
-277 ETMPWTQRPVLVE
+277 ETVPWTQRPVLVE

-297 SVPDYVRFAQMV
+297 SVPDYVRFSQMV

-323 SESTA
+323 SEATA
-328 ALMYENAVPEAAMPI
+328 ALMYENAVLEAAMPI

-366 PLCPLVTVAIG
+366 TYAYPVSKSTIWWDGSAGTRFFIDPIEGTVIVIMAQVSPSNGGGFRENFSHLVDAAIIE
-377 LVRRALAFLSILS
+377 RR
-390 KALSLLS
+390 
-397 WRRSRPRM
+397 
-405 AEDSERTLV
+405 
-414 TLSMRRLLKDASLA
+414 
-428 CAFRMA
+428 
-434 AMLRIFTKREG
+434 

>member
-21 VLLTSSNVFAAEIAS
+21 VLLTYSSVFAAEIAS

-82 GKLDRERDAD
+82 GKLDRERGAD

-297 SVPDYVRFAQMV
+297 SVPDYVRFSQMV

-323 SESTA
+323 SEATA

-366 PLCPLVTVAIG
+366 TYAYPVSKGTIWWDGSAGTRFFIDPIEGTVIVIMAQVSPSNGGGFRENFSHLVDAAIIE
-377 LVRRALAFLSILS
+377 RR
-390 KALSLLS
+390 
-397 WRRSRPRM
+397 
-405 AEDSERTLV
+405 
-414 TLSMRRLLKDASLA
+414 
-428 CAFRMA
+428 
-434 AMLRIFTKREG
+434 

>member
-21 VLLTSSNVFAAEIAS
+21 VLLTYSSVFAAEIAS

-92 MPEDALF
+92 MQEDALF

-159 TIGHLLTHTSGLGSR
+159 TIAHLLTHTSGLGSR

-197 AARVPLFQDPG
+197 AAQVPLFQDPG

-262 QLYRPEAGELSPYAI
+262 QLYRPEAGDLSPYAI
-277 ETMPWTQRPVLVE
+277 ETVPWTQRPVLVE

-297 SVPDYVRFAQMV
+297 SVPDYVRFSQMV

-323 SESTA
+323 SEATA

-366 PLCPLVTVAIG
+366 TYAYPVSKSTIWWDGSAGTRFFIDPIEGTVIVIMAQVSPSNGGGFRENFSHLVDAAIIE
-377 LVRRALAFLSILS
+377 RR
-390 KALSLLS
+390 
-397 WRRSRPRM
+397 
-405 AEDSERTLV
+405 
-414 TLSMRRLLKDASLA
+414 
-428 CAFRMA
+428 
-434 AMLRIFTKREG
+434 

>member
-7 LTLNRALN
+7 LTLNHALN

-224 EVWSGQPFEEYL
+224 EVWSGQPCEEYL

-323 SESTA
+323 SEATA

-366 PLCPLVTVAIG
+366 TYAYPVSKGTIWWDGSAGTRFFIDPIEGTVIVIMAQVSPSNGGGFRENFSHLVDAAIIE
-377 LVRRALAFLSILS
+377 RR
-390 KALSLLS
+390 
-397 WRRSRPRM
+397 
-405 AEDSERTLV
+405 
-414 TLSMRRLLKDASLA
+414 
-428 CAFRMA
+428 
-434 AMLRIFTKREG
+434 

>member
-154 RVGEM
+154 RVAEM

-355 LGGFNVVLDPS
+355 LGGFNVVLDPLTYAYPVSKGTIWWDGSAGTRFFIDPIEGTVIVIMAQVS
-366 PLCPLVTVAIG
+366 PSNGGGFRENFSHLVDAAIIE
-377 LVRRALAFLSILS
+377 RR
-390 KALSLLS
+390 
-397 WRRSRPRM
+397 
-405 AEDSERTLV
+405 
-414 TLSMRRLLKDASLA
+414 
-428 CAFRMA
+428 
-434 AMLRIFTKREG
+434 